1 MGNDN
6 IILGNESITLGNE
19 NIIYSV
25 IVNIYINY
33 VEDIFIIRWLSVCP
47 SEPLKEDLEEG
58 FYCIALFSLFL
69 MSLMLIV
76 LWLMYILTI

>member
-6 IILGNESITLGNE
+6 TILANENITLGNE
-19 NIIYSV
+19 KITYFGMFNLISV
-25 IVNIYINY
+25 
-33 VEDIFIIRWLSVCP
+33 VEDIFIIRGLSVCT
-47 SEPLKEDLEEG
+47 SAHQKEVLEEG